1 MQEHNLKN
9 EETRKIKDIHT
20 IEKAMMDHYKTNIDK
35 IKQNNNMIN
44 MSVFGL
50 VNVDYEIDILGDTIF
65 SPNRIN
71 KLLYLLNS
79 M

>member
-1 MQEHNLKN
+1 
-9 EETRKIKDIHT
+9 
-20 IEKAMMDHYKTNIDK
+20 MMDHYKTNMDK